1 MASVAEPEESFE
13 KAIQTR
19 CTDALKRLFEAGR
32 KFDAKPMYI
41 PPNMLDIICAHFP
54 LNYMVYAISHG
65 HLDMVAHYVE
75 NGGSE
80 DLYVAFAM
88 QAGELEILNYMHEH
102 GMRCSNERRW
112 RDIQS
117 SRNTYYLTRE
127 VCELKWEKVKNTD
140 TYMPQ
145 SVFSKYDLDILKFC
159 LKMDDCQ
166 FPPVLAVY
174 ASLNNRLDILQFLHE
189 NRCPWIEAVCSVA
202 AHCGHLSIL
211 KYARE
216 NGCPC
221 GVHTLIEATRGE
233 NTETVEYMRSLG
245 IPVPEYKERHLD
257 PCLMGPG
264 CANHTLCEVCF
275 KPIPSPTPASQSL
288 RPVDYITLQR
298 FCKEHGD
305 DTRQIPYRCNQ
316 EWYNCYIGLCGE
328 ICFVHTGEQVKFG
341 QICEVPGCFLSAYHG
356 NSNYCH
362 VHQDLFKP
370 FRCPRYVNE
379 SGGLSFT
386 PPMLD

>member
-1 MASVAEPEESFE
+1 MASVAQTEESFE

-54 LNYMVYAISHG
+54 LDYMVYAISHG

-88 QAGELEILNYMHEH
+88 QAGELEILTYMHEH

-112 RDIQS
+112 RDILS
-117 SRNTYYLTRE
+117 SRNTYRLTRE
-127 VCELKWEKVKNTD
+127 VCELDWETVKTTD

-159 LKMDDCQ
+159 LNMDDCQ

-221 GVHTLIEATRGE
+221 GVYALIEATRGGA
-233 NTETVEYMRSLG
+233 TETAEYLRSFG
-245 IPVPEYKERHLD
+245 GYEEIPVPEYQERHLD
-257 PCLMGPG
+257 PCLMGHG
-264 CANHTLCEVCF
+264 CVNHTLCEVCC
-275 KPIPSPTPASQSL
+275 KHIRREESQGNH
-288 RPVDYITLQR
+288 PVDYLTLPR
-298 FCKEHGD
+298 FCNEHGD
-305 DTRQIPYRCNQ
+305 DTRQIPFRCNK
-316 EWYNCYIGLCGE
+316 EWYNCFRRA
-328 ICFVHTGEQVKFG
+328 ICFVHTESNVTSGS
-341 QICEVPGCFLSAYHG
+341 ICEVPGCYLLARYQKSH
-356 NSNYCH
+356 YCH
-362 VHQDLFKP
+362 VHEHFFKP
-370 FRCPRYVNE
+370 FRCVYVPAFMRF
-379 SGGLSFT
+379 L
-386 PPMLD
+386 